1 MILHILRLT
10 ILTALNVSAG
20 MVLIDVHGYEH
31 TLTVP
36 SVVWILVSGWI
47 SFGLAI
53 AFNIGFY
60 KLHPMA
66 VQMKP
71 KKEVHI
77 FGVKYP
83 KKETGDRE
91 VSFEK

>member
-1 MILHILRLT
+1 M
-10 ILTALNVSAG
+10 
-20 MVLIDVHGYEH
+20 IDVHGYEH
-31 TLTVP
+31 TLTVTN
-36 SVVWILVSGWI
+36 VVFILVSGWI

-60 KLHPMA
+60 QLHPMA

-91 VSFEK
+91 VGFEK